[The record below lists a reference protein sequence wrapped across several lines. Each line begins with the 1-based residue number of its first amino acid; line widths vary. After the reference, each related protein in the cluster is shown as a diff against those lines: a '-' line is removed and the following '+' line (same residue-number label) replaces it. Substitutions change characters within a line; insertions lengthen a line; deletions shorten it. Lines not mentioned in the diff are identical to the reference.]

1 MQLKSGKKNK
11 FSIVGDDEVEKEV
24 EDRRNASAKKQKTG
38 MNEYCTIST
47 HTIFINENVSD
58 RK

>member
-1 MQLKSGKKNK
+1 MERNINK
-11 FSIVGDDEVEKEV
+11 FSAVGDDEVEKEV
-24 EDRRNASAKKQKTG
+24 EDRRNASAKKQKTENR
-38 MNEYCTIST
+38 NEYCTIST